1 MGDPEGTGTEET
13 PPRKGENSPV
23 TLIVLPLVIV
33 LAWMLENYL
42 LAGNPRLF
50 AQASLSGLVIYTVLS
65 GLIVGILVPVVRVRA
80 AFLSGAVNMF
90 QIGLRS
96 LRRTV
101 AAVSL
106 TALAGYAVFVFLS
119 LAGQGLDRGTAA
131 MLFLFLL
138 PTAIAAVMLCWVLA
152 GTHVQASVRSG
163 GIVVSVLAGVLLTT
177 LVFAF
182 AMTVIFAVPDPRDH
196 LIGFLAL
203 GFISAIIFFAVR
215 DVWATVIVVTEG
227 LVLLL
232 APAIDPAYLA
242 SPVAALCGILSVL
255 VLMCVHGYFS
265 RHYTTIV
272 LPGR

>member
-1 MGDPEGTGTEET
+1 MGDPEGTVTEVT
-13 PPRKGENSPV
+13 PPQKGAGPHV

-50 AQASLSGLVIYTVLS
+50 TQANISGLVIYTVLS
-65 GLIVGILVPVVRVRA
+65 GIIVGILVPVVRVRA

-106 TALAGYAVFVFLS
+106 TALALYTVFVFS
-119 LAGQGLDRGTAA
+119 FMTGRGMDRGTAA
-131 MLFLFLL
+131 MLFLLLL
-138 PTAIAAVMLCWVLA
+138 PTAIAAVMLCWVLV

-177 LVFAF
+177 LVFAI
-182 AMTVIFAVPDPRDH
+182 AMTVIFAVPDPR
-196 LIGFLAL
+196 
-203 GFISAIIFFAVR
+203 
-215 DVWATVIVVTEG
+215 
-227 LVLLL
+227 
-232 APAIDPAYLA
+232 
-242 SPVAALCGILSVL
+242 
-255 VLMCVHGYFS
+255 
-265 RHYTTIV
+265 
-272 LPGR
+272 

>member
-1 MGDPEGTGTEET
+1 MGDPEGTVTEVT
-13 PPRKGENSPV
+13 NLRKGETSPV
-23 TLIVLPLVIV
+23 TLIVLPLVII

-50 AQASLSGLVIYTVLS
+50 TQANISGLVIYTFLS
-65 GLIVGILVPVVRVRA
+65 GIIVGILVPVVRVRA

-106 TALAGYAVFVFLS
+106 TALAVYTVYVFSFIT
-119 LAGQGLDRGTAA
+119 GQGMDRGTAA
-131 MLFLFLL
+131 MLFLLLL
-138 PTAIAAVMLCWVLA
+138 PTAIAAVMLCWVLV

-177 LVFAF
+177 LVFAV

-196 LIGFLAL
+196 FIGFLAL
-203 GFISAIIFFAVR
+203 GCVSAFFYFAVR
-215 DVWATVIVVTEG
+215 DIWATVIVVTGG
-227 LVLLL
+227 LVLL

-242 SPVAALCGILSVL
+242 SPVAALCGIFAALAL
-255 VLMCVHGYFS
+255 ACVHGYFS
-265 RHYTTIV
+265 RHYTTVV